1 MRVTESE
8 RLFLHELHAV
18 RKDPLGKRI
27 IHFFVS
33 LAPQGPDL
41 AKRIEWA
48 GRDIRKAFAKSPYVE
63 VFVASNNDI
72 FVTYS
77 HVSISAVLAA
87 CARIEKVFLD
97 GTAVAVRNAY
107 AEHAFYKVADAV
119 KDLEK
124 VFGAFKSIIA
134 QAQPEPARFSRRPLA
149 PEALGPLGEQLR
161 TADLRNCIF
170 NQPVYF
176 TGEKVPA
183 IEYLEFFVSAQMIEE
198 TFLPDTCLTANPWLF
213 NSIKEH
219 FDRAVFKVVAR
230 EVPEYR
236 HKSFAI
242 NVSLPMV
249 LSRDF
254 AEFYGKLPS
263 RLAGR
268 IVIEVH
274 KTDLVQHFALYRDV
288 VALAGEKGLKI
299 SIDGVEWGDFEI
311 LCFGRLKPDFVKVIW
326 HNDMLSAGEAQLAV
340 FIDAIKA
347 HQGSQVVLT
356 RCDDPR
362 AFPLARALGIR
373 YVQGRLADQYFKSGM
388 VM

>member
-33 LAPQGPDL
+33 LAPQVPDL

-48 GRDIRKAFAKSPYVE
+48 SQYVKKSFAMSPYVE

-77 HVSISAVLAA
+77 HISVSAVLAV
-87 CARIEKVFLD
+87 CARIEKAFLD
-97 GTAVAVRNAY
+97 DGVVAVRNAY
-107 AEHAFYKVADAV
+107 NEYAFYKVADAV

-124 VFGAFKSIIA
+124 VFTAFKTIIA
-134 QAQPEPARFSRRPLA
+134 QAQPEPERFTKRPLA
-149 PEALGPLGEQLR
+149 PEALAQLGEQLR
-161 TADLRNCIF
+161 NADPRNCIF

-176 TGEKVPA
+176 IGEKVPT
-183 IEYLEFFVSAQMIEE
+183 IEYLEFFVSAQMIEN
-198 TFLPDTCLTANPWLF
+198 TFLPDTSLTADPWLF

-236 HKSFAI
+236 HKSFGI

-254 AEFYGKLPS
+254 ADFYGSLPS

-268 IVIEVH
+268 IVVEVH
-274 KTDLVQHFALYRDV
+274 KTDLVQHFGLYRDV
-288 VALAGEKGLKI
+288 MALAAEKGLKI
-299 SIDGVEWGDFEI
+299 SIDGVEWGDFEV
-311 LCFGRLKPDFVKVIW
+311 LCFGRLKPNFIKVTW
-326 HNDMLSAGEAQLAV
+326 NNDMLSASEDQLKM

-347 HQGSQVVLT
+347 HEGSEVILS
-356 RCDDPR
+356 RCDNPR

-373 YVQGRLADQYFKSGM
+373 YVQGRLADQFFKTGM
-388 VM
+388 QL